1 MTQSIYFPLFQLLF
15 FVLSPILAAVLCL
28 IINRQRIGTKQMPE
42 LKAKENLT
50 KLMIDLIISAAVVA
64 AGLLLEK
71 FRHELFGGA
80 MEQALLLL
88 TNASSL
94 LKSNKLSAC
103 PICVI
108 FHLFRNNF
116 CAKATRKRFHYYR

>member
-1 MTQSIYFPLFQLLF
+1 MIIFALP
-15 FVLSPILAAVLCL
+15 PILAAVLCL

-50 KLMIDLIISAAVVA
+50 KLIIGLIISAAVVA

-80 MEQALLLL
+80 MEQDLLLL
-88 TNASSL
+88 TNASIY
-94 LKSNKLSAC
+94 
-103 PICVI
+103 ICVA
-108 FHLFRNNF
+108 LFILCYACLLYTSPSPRDN
-116 CAKATRKRFHYYR
+116 

>member
-1 MTQSIYFPLFQLLF
+1 MIIFA
-15 FVLSPILAAVLCL
+15 LSPILAAVLCL
-28 IINRQRIGTKQMPE
+28 IINRQRIGIKQMPE

-50 KLMIDLIISAAVVA
+50 KLMIGLIISAAVVA

-88 TNASSL
+88 TNASIY
-94 LKSNKLSAC
+94 
-103 PICVI
+103 ICVA
-108 FHLFRNNF
+108 LFIL
-116 CAKATRKRFHYYR
+116 CYALVRFFFVKSK